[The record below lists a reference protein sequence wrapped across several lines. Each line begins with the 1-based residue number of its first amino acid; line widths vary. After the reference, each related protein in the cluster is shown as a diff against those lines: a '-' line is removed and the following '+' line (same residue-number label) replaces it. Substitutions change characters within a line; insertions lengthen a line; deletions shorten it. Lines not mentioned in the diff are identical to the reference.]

1 MSAKRRYP
9 LDYRLEEVNYL
20 MRRWRT
26 GASVSIVGVGS
37 SGKTNLL
44 QHVLEPATRQ
54 HFLTHEAA
62 AIVPIVVDA
71 NLLGPVPTQTPFDA
85 HSLQCWSLYELML
98 HQLYLG
104 LYPFSTL
111 SAEAVEQIL
120 RAYRALHDGRD
131 PNLAYMALRYFELAI
146 DTVVR
151 SGIRIVF
158 VFDEFEETLR
168 RIPGE
173 AFRAL
178 RALRDEHKRSISYTV
193 LARAPLP
200 VLITQF
206 GLSIA
211 EIEPFIELFSD
222 DVLFLGPFSDRDARR
237 FLNEWNARYGN
248 LLSPEWLSSIHQLTG
263 GHAGLMRAAFHYL
276 RDLSAQV
283 TGAVTIDVNKILTSP
298 ALLLEVETIW
308 KGLSPIEQAVL
319 KAVVRTVSYN
329 ITEETEIAVN
339 LLIRRHLLIVD
350 RQTNTLSIQPPIFA
364 QFLRSREV

>member
-1 MSAKRRYP
+1 MSTKRRYP

-44 QHVLEPATRQ
+44 QHVLEPVTRQ
-54 HFLTHEAA
+54 HFLKHEATV
-62 AIVPIVVDA
+62 IIPIVIDA

-85 HSLQCWSLYELML
+85 HSLRCWSLYELML

-104 LYPFSTL
+104 LYPFSSL
-111 SAEAVEQIL
+111 SGEAVEQIL

-151 SGIRIVF
+151 SGIRVVF
-158 VFDEFEETLR
+158 IFDEFEETLR
-168 RIPGE
+168 RTPGE

-178 RALRDEHKRSISYTV
+178 RALRDEHKRSISYTA
-193 LARAPLP
+193 LSRAPLP

-206 GLSIA
+206 NLSAA

-222 DVLFLGPFSDRDARR
+222 DVLFLGAFSDRDAQR
-237 FLNEWNARYGN
+237 FLSEWNTRYGDP
-248 LLSPEWLSSIHQLTG
+248 LSPELLNAIYRITG

-276 RDLSAQV
+276 RDLNSQAGSV
-283 TGAVTIDVNKILTSP
+283 TTLDVDQILTSP
-298 ALLLEVETIW
+298 ALLWESETIW
-308 KGLSPIEQAVL
+308 KGLSPMEQDVL
-319 KAVVRTVSYN
+319 KAVIQRVNYN
-329 ITEETEIAVN
+329 ITEETETAVS
-339 LLIRRHLLIVD
+339 LLIRRRLLVVD
-350 RQTNTLSIQPPIFA
+350 RQTNTLNIQPPIFA
-364 QFLRSREV
+364 HFLRSREV